1 MGARAQKE
9 QKVMELSE
17 RFRKAS
23 GAVFADF
30 RGLTVKDALELRRT
44 LRQAETNLLVAKNTL
59 TRLAVKEVGLDEAVL
74 QLLEGPTAIAFIG
87 GDPVAGARALMD
99 STKRFPA
106 LVVKGAV
113 VEGKV
118 LAQEQA
124 QALAT
129 LDTRD
134 VSLAKVAGLLQAPLQ
149 RIAYVLQAPLQRI
162 AFALAE
168 RGRQEAPT
176 EAETSEAVTSEAGPA
191 SEAEPAE
198 PGQTEPEAPAA
209 AETEREGLAEGDHA
223 PGQDEQDG
231 APSE

>member
-1 MGARAQKE
+1 MGARPQKE
-9 QKVMELSE
+9 QKVTELSE

-74 QLLEGPTAIAFIG
+74 ELLEGPTAIAFIG
-87 GDPVAGARALMD
+87 GDPVTGAKALMD

-113 VEGKV
+113 VEGRV
-118 LAQEQA
+118 LGQEQA

-129 LDTRD
+129 LDTKE
-134 VSLAKVAGLLQAPLQ
+134 VSLAKMAGLLQAPLQ
-149 RIAYVLQAPLQRI
+149 RIAFVLQAPLQRI

-168 RGRQEAPT
+168 RGRQEAPA
-176 EAETSEAVTSEAGPA
+176 EAPAGAGPPG
-191 SEAEPAE
+191 EAEPDETAAKGE
-198 PGQTEPEAPAA
+198 SPGSAQTESEASAESEPADG
-209 AETEREGLAEGDHA
+209 R
-223 PGQDEQDG
+223 DEQDG
-231 APSE
+231 AASE